1 MIDISFLIFG
11 IIFGLSSGI
20 TPGPLQTLVVSET
33 LKNNR
38 KEGIKVAIAPFITD
52 PFIILMTTLILSKL
66 SNFDLILGSI
76 SIIGSIFLSYL
87 AYKNFIFE
95 KFAFR
100 KIEKI
105 KSLEKGIIANFL
117 NPHPY
122 IFWFTVGG
130 PTVLKALEVNIYMA
144 IFFFIGFYFFLFGS
158 LMSIAIIV
166 DEYRN
171 FLKSNIYKYLVK
183 FTGILLLFFALSF
196 LRDGLIF
203 FKIL

>member
-1 MIDISFLIFG
+1 MDISFLILG

-20 TPGPLQTLVVSET
+20 SPGPLQTLVVSET

-38 KEGIKVAIAPFITD
+38 KNGIKVAIAPFITD

-87 AYKNFIFE
+87 AYKNIIFE
-95 KFAFR
+95 KFTFR

-117 NPHPY
+117 NPNPY

-130 PTVLKALEVNIYMA
+130 PTVLKALEVNIYTA

-171 FLKSNIYKYLVK
+171 VLKSDIYKYLVK

-196 LRDGLIF
+196 LIDGLRF

>member
-1 MIDISFLIFG
+1 MDISFLIFG

-52 PFIILMTTLILSKL
+52 PFIILMTTLILSRL
-66 SNFDLILGSI
+66 SNFDLILGFI

-87 AYKNFIFE
+87 AYRNIIFE

-171 FLKSNIYKYLVK
+171 ILKSNIYKYLVK
-183 FTGILLLFFALSF
+183 FTGILLLIFALSF
-196 LRDGLIF
+196 LRDGLSF